1 MDIEAL
7 RLAWRPRNEGARLVV
22 GTVSREA
29 ESFRFR
35 YDGIDLAT
43 AQASGFQGYPG
54 LPVEPDTVYN
64 GRAMEAFRAR
74 LPQPKRPDRERL
86 LGLWGV
92 SADETDPFVLLGAT
106 GGRLVTDAFEF
117 LPVLRPVAGTW
128 FLTPMAGSRY
138 YTNSEDLRQIPSG
151 ARFDLVP
158 EPENIHDPR
167 CLRLDFDGRPVGYL
181 RKVVSDRVL
190 QARESGL
197 SIACT
202 LVREVSGN
210 GQDDIVVAVGFETI

>member
-1 MDIEAL
+1 MCTTEERWTL
-7 RLAWRPRNEGARLVV
+7 SER
-22 GTVSREA
+22 VSP
-29 ESFRFR
+29 
-35 YDGIDLAT
+35 I
-43 AQASGFQGYPG
+43 
-54 LPVEPDTVYN
+54 
-64 GRAMEAFRAR
+64 
-74 LPQPKRPDRERL
+74 PKRPDRDRL

-128 FLTPMAGSRY
+128 FLTPIAGSRY
-138 YTNSEDLRQIPSG
+138 YTNSDDLRQIPSG

-158 EPENIHDPR
+158 EPGNIHDPR
-167 CLRLDFDGRPVGYL
+167 CIRLDFDGRPVGYL

-210 GQDDIVVAVGFETI
+210 GQDDIVVAVGFETA